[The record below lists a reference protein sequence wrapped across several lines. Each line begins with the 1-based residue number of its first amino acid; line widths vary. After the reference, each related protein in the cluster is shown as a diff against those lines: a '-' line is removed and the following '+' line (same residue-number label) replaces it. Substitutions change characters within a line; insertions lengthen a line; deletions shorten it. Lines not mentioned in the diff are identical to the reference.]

1 MKVYLIGVGMGNP
14 ETLTLAARRAIDE
27 SSLLVGAPRLLEGYE
42 NKNCVRAILAGD
54 IVDAISKERT
64 GPAAVLLSGDIGF
77 YSGAKNLYPLL
88 EGYEVEALPGIS
100 SLVYFCARCRTPWE
114 DVHLVSA
121 HGRAHNAPGEIQSHE
136 RTFVLTGGNYRAG
149 DLCRDL
155 RDWGMEQVRITVGER
170 MSYPDETI
178 TRGTAGDLAG
188 REFDSLA
195 VVLAENDRPVRR
207 TCTAPGLPDG
217 VFQRGKVPMTKEEV
231 RSLCIAKLRLEEHHT
246 LWDVGAGTG
255 SVSIEGCYAVPK
267 GRVFAVE
274 RKAEAVALLEE
285 NKARFGLTNLRIVE
299 GVAPEALEGL
309 PAPDRV
315 FLGGTAGNMEAI
327 LRLALE
333 KNPRARV
340 VVTAVTLETI
350 GEAVRCF
357 DALGFADADIVQ
369 IAATRTRRA
378 GRYHLM
384 DAQNPVWI
392 LSGEAVCHA

>member
-14 ETLTLAARRAIDE
+14 ETLTLAAKRAIEE
-27 SSLLVGAPRLLEGYE
+27 SALLIGAPRLLEGYE
-42 NKNCVRAILAGD
+42 NKRCVRAILAD
-54 IVDAISKERT
+54 DVAAAIAAERT
-64 GPAAVLLSGDIGF
+64 GPVAVLLSGDIGF

-100 SLVYFCARCRTPWE
+100 SLVYFCARCHTPWE

-121 HGRAHNAPGEIQSHE
+121 HGRAHNAPGEIQSHS

-155 RDWGMEQVRITVGER
+155 CDWGMEHVHITVGER
-170 MSYPDETI
+170 LSYPDETI
-178 TRGTAGDLAG
+178 TRGTAGELAG
-188 REFDSLA
+188 KAFDSLA

-207 TCTAPGLPDG
+207 TCTAPGLPDEA
-217 VFQRGKVPMTKEEV
+217 FQRGKVPMTKEEV
-231 RSLCIAKLRLEEHHT
+231 RSLCITKLHLEDHHT

-255 SVSIEGCYAVPK
+255 SVSIEGCFALPK

-285 NKARFGLTNLRIVE
+285 NKARFGLTNLHIVE
-299 GVAPEALEGL
+299 GLAPEALEGL

-333 KNPRARV
+333 KNPKARF

-357 DALGFADADIVQ
+357 ETLNFTDVDIVQ

-392 LSGEAVCHA
+392 LSGEAARRE